1 MLQFWVTSPSVLS
14 FAMLEYLMN
23 TTPGPP
29 PFALPE
35 YTLALMKFVHD
46 GVLRLMEAKD
56 PVWGMIPRAEPVE
69 AVPTTQNTMPSGQVV
84 QNNPVMAE
92 AKFVLRYDDIRS
104 SSADALAEQM
114 DGAADQNL
122 SIVMPHFFDMLSR
135 TCQAAGTVSNAGG
148 KPFSFEML
156 LEGLE
161 KIDIS
166 FDEKGKPEL
175 PTLVMGPAVA
185 AQVRALPPITP
196 DQQKR
201 LDDLIE
207 RKRKEHY
214 ARRRD
219 RKLH

>member
-1 MLQFWVTSPSVLS
+1 MLRFWVTSPSVLS
-14 FAMLEYLMN
+14 FAMLEYLMS

-122 SIVMPHFFDMLSR
+122 SIVMPHFFDILAR
-135 TCQAAGTVSNAGG
+135 TSQAAGTASNADG
-148 KPFSFEML
+148 KPFTFQLFFAS
-156 LEGLE
+156 LE
-161 KIDIS
+161 KNDIC
-166 FDEKGKPEL
+166 FDDSGKP
-175 PTLVMGPAVA
+175 
-185 AQVRALPPITP
+185 QVP
-196 DQQKR
+196 
-201 LDDLIE
+201 
-207 RKRKEHY
+207 
-214 ARRRD
+214 
-219 RKLH
+219 

>member
-1 MLQFWVTSPSVLS
+1 
-14 FAMLEYLMN
+14 MLEYLMS

-35 YTLALMKFVHD
+35 YTLALVRFVHD

-56 PVWGMIPRAEPVE
+56 PVWGMIPRAEPME
-69 AVPTTQNTMPSGQVV
+69 AVPTTQNTMPSGEVV
-84 QNNPVMAE
+84 QNSPVMAE

-148 KPFSFEML
+148 KPVCFELL

-166 FDEKGKPEL
+166 FDDKGKPEL